1 MSILQP
7 RIPGSAVLDLFAG
20 SGAMGLELL
29 SRGASSVV
37 FVERSRRAA
46 RVLERNIRTLNAAA
60 DTSVVA
66 GDAMAY
72 ISKLSRLNYDLAV
85 ADPPYGEGLASRLM
99 ECYMQA
105 PFARELW
112 VEHRRDESLPD
123 APGATRRRYGDTV
136 LTGVASPQP

>member
-20 SGAMGLELL
+20 SGAVGLELL

-46 RVLERNIRTLNAAA
+46 RVLERNIRTLNAA

-72 ISKLSRLNYDLAV
+72 ISKLSHLHYDLAV

-99 ECYMQA
+99 DRYLQS

-123 APGATRRRYGDTV
+123 APGTTRRRYGDTV
-136 LTGVASPQP
+136 LTGVAVPQP